1 MDCKERV
8 GRCFLFLFLA
18 VLFDVVGLVLFLVG
32 IFAPISFWDLFVL
45 SGPIIIFLSLVF
57 WIFWYL
63 GNLTVPY
70 RELLPKDA
78 FLETRRTGNAGAN
91 MSIKRERSTL

>member
-8 GRCFLFLFLA
+8 GRCCIFLFLA
-18 VLFDVVGLVLFLVG
+18 ILFDVVGLVLLLIG
-32 IFAPISFWDLFVL
+32 IFAQISFWDFFVL

-57 WIFWYL
+57 WIFWYI

-70 RELLPKDA
+70 HQILP
-78 FLETRRTGNAGAN
+78 R
-91 MSIKRERSTL
+91 

>member
-1 MDCKERV
+1 FSKMDCKERV

-18 VLFDVVGLVLFLVG
+18 ILFDVAGLVLFLIG

-70 RELLPKDA
+70 HELLP
-78 FLETRRTGNAGAN
+78 
-91 MSIKRERSTL
+91 